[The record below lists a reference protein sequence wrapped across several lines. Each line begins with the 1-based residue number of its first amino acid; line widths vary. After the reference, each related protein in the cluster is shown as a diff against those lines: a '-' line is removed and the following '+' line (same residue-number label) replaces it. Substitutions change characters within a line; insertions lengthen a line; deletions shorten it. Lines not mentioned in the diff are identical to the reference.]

1 MPTKKKNPGKYTLGR
16 KSSLHDV
23 ELPSGATCQARRP
36 GVQGLLAAGVL
47 DNFDQLTALIQT
59 EHIDKKAVR
68 PPSAGGKVEVNA
80 IEVGKALLADKAKM
94 DAGFQ
99 LIDKLVAFVVTQP
112 VVWIDYQLPDESDE
126 AFAKRE
132 HEAERDEAL
141 GISEVDLEDR
151 LYLMNWAVGGTS
163 DLAAFRERLA
173 GSMAGMAAV
182 QSVQDPAE

>member
-36 GVQGLLAAGVL
+36 GVQGLIAAGVL
-47 DNFDQLTALIQT
+47 DNFDSLTSLIQT
-59 EHIDKKAVR
+59 EHIDKKSSR
-68 PPSAGGKVEVNA
+68 PPAAGAKVENA

-99 LIDKLVAFVVTQP
+99 LIDRLVAYVVTQP
-112 VVWIDYQLPDESDE
+112 LVWIDYQLTGESDE
-126 AFAKRE
+126 DFAKRE

-141 GISEVDLEDR
+141 AISEVDLEDR

-173 GSMAGMAAV
+173 GGMAGLAAV